1 MKIEFN
7 SDDDFPL
14 SKIIEIHSMI
24 IVARAVFMKITNI
37 TQKIFLG
44 ECLYKL
50 WKNTNALLWGIDVN
64 KTDVS
69 KECNICHYLYFLT
82 KGFKFQPNVCNGYHD
97 MLMMF
102 MVLNIAALLV
112 ELAKIRPYS

>member
-50 WKNTNALLWGIDVN
+50 
-64 KTDVS
+64 
-69 KECNICHYLYFLT
+69 
-82 KGFKFQPNVCNGYHD
+82 
-97 MLMMF
+97 
-102 MVLNIAALLV
+102 
-112 ELAKIRPYS
+112 